1 MPRSKIEQR
10 CGCHTNVDNIPAGR
24 HDGTD
29 QNGLNTGAGLSA
41 ITSYD
46 QCVFTH
52 LSSDCAN
59 RACYTGYYCIGEL
72 LLCVT
77 ANVIGAKYMLGGSA
91 LLVSR
96 NFCFARKK
104 RFECGVV

>member
-1 MPRSKIEQR
+1 MPRSKIEQWR
-10 CGCHTNVDNIPAGR
+10 GRHANVDNIPPGR
-24 HDGTD
+24 YDCTD
-29 QNGLNTGAGLSA
+29 ETGLNTGAGLSA

-59 RACYTGYYCIGEL
+59 RACDTGDYCIGEL
-72 LLCVT
+72 FLCVT
-77 ANVIGAKYMLGGSA
+77 ANVIGAKYMLGESA
-91 LLVSR
+91 LLVR
-96 NFCFARKK
+96 CNLCIARKR